1 MLTCRSEIDACQHS
15 MNNYTYIDEPDTI
28 AADLQAHRLL
38 GVDTEFMREKTFFAQ
53 LCLVQLATRDQAF
66 CVDPLAGNDM
76 QAFWSEVCLGTWVVH
91 SGRQDI
97 EVVFQTAQR
106 MPAALFDTQIAAGL
120 LGLQPQMGYAGLV
133 QELFSVEIP
142 KSHTRADWT
151 QRPLPEALLSYA
163 VEDVEYLLPAY
174 DILAQR
180 LEKAGRLTWAEQDSA
195 LLLEESLYS
204 TDESQAVDRLKG
216 ARNLRGRRRAVAADL
231 ASWRESEALRRN
243 RPRQWIIRDRVL
255 LEIATDLPNSMR
267 ALRGV
272 ADIPA
277 RLVQRA
283 GEELLTIVGRSGNDT
298 DYRPPSA
305 PDERQK
311 NTLKSMQTIVA
322 KCAKSLGVEA
332 EIVASRKELSAVILS
347 GKKDSRVFQGWR
359 RELVGEQLLG
369 LL

>member
-1 MLTCRSEIDACQHS
+1 MT
-15 MNNYTYIDEPDTI
+15 NFTYIDEPDTI

-66 CVDPLAGNDM
+66 CVDPLAGNGM
-76 QAFWSEVCLGTWVVH
+76 QAFWSEVCSGTWVVH

-97 EVVFQTAQR
+97 EVVFQTANR
-106 MPAALFDTQIAAGL
+106 MPSALFDTQIAAGL

-174 DILAQR
+174 DILAER
-180 LEKAGRLTWAEQDSA
+180 LDKAGRLAWAEQDSA
-195 LLLEESLYS
+195 LLLEESLYA
-204 TDESQAVDRLKG
+204 TDESQAVHRLKG
-216 ARNLRGRRRAVAADL
+216 ARNLRGRRRAAAANL

-243 RPRQWIIRDRVL
+243 RPRQWILRDRVL
-255 LEIATDLPNSMR
+255 LDIATSLPNTAQ
-267 ALRGV
+267 ALRDV
-272 ADIPA
+272 ADMPA
-277 RLVQRA
+277 KLLHRA
-283 GEELLTIVGRSGNDT
+283 GEDLLAIVARSGNDT
-298 DYRPPSA
+298 DYKPPSA

-311 NTLKSMQTIVA
+311 SILKSMQAIVTD
-322 KCAKSLGVEA
+322 CANGLGVEA
-332 EIVASRKELSAVILS
+332 EIVASRKELSAIIVS
-347 GKKDSRVFQGWR
+347 GKRDSRVFQGWR
-359 RELVGEQLLG
+359 RELVGERLLE